1 MGCTKAIRVRAREPP
16 YRRVAIDPNA
26 DFGRQTLHNTQTD
39 VPIAFIAR
47 EPRNRRDGDAGA
59 RRGET
64 PIFARAVKQ
73 LSKLRPEIPHG
84 TTAAFAAVGAI
95 SHLYS

>member
-1 MGCTKAIRVRAREPP
+1 M
-16 YRRVAIDPNA
+16 DPGRN
-26 DFGRQTLHNTQTD
+26 FGRQTLENILKD
-39 VPIAFIAR
+39 VTVASVRR
-47 EPRNRRDGDAGA
+47 EPLNARGAGA
-59 RRGET
+59 GAQRGET